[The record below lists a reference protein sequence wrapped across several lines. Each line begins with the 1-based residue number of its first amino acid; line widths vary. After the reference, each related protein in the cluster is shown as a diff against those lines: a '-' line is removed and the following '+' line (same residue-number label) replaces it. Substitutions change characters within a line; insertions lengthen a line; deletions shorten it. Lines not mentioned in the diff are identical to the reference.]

1 MMDEL
6 SNWCRKWR
14 MRVNS
19 DKIQVVHFRGKRVQ
33 KTECK
38 FYLGANQISVVKKY
52 RYLGCTITE
61 HLNLKLTGD
70 SLAEG
75 AGRALGKVT
84 AKHFQNKGLGYNTY
98 TKLYN
103 TCIIPIMD
111 YGFGIWGYSNN
122 DNLDKIHQRAIR
134 VFLGVGRFTPIPSL
148 IGDIGWTP
156 PIIRRKICMLRLWNS
171 IIKMEECRLP
181 KIVYNDMQTETDSWL
196 AEIKSIF
203 NSINAIDVFE
213 RNVPIINF
221 KQFCHRKAAPSTLY
235 KLVVSFG

>member
-6 SNWCRKWR
+6 SNWCRKWH

-19 DKIQVVHFRGKRVQ
+19 DKTQVVHFRGKRVR

-38 FYLGANQISVVKKY
+38 FYLGANQISVVEKY
-52 RYLGCTITE
+52 QYLGCTITE
-61 HLNLKLTGD
+61 HLNLKLTAD

-111 YGFGIWGYSNN
+111 YGSGIWAYSNN
-122 DNLDKIHQRAIR
+122 DNLDKIHQSAIR
-134 VFLGVGRFTPIPSL
+134 VFLGVGRFTPVPGL

-156 PIIRRKICMLRLWNS
+156 PIICRKICMLN
-171 IIKMEECRLP
+171 CG
-181 KIVYNDMQTETDSWL
+181 IVLSKW
-196 AEIKSIF
+196 K
-203 NSINAIDVFE
+203 
-213 RNVPIINF
+213 NVVCLN
-221 KQFCHRKAAPSTLY
+221 
-235 KLVVSFG
+235 